1 MKKVLHTFFLVF
13 TLSSFLGQSAQAFTD
28 PKVGGMVKLKAGLE
42 KKLTKTG
49 VLYVFAKQ
57 AGPDSG
63 PNDRTP
69 PVAVLRV
76 ENPTFPQAFVIT
88 QKNVMIPGSAFKGPF
103 HVIARYSPTGDAL
116 SKSGAIEGIDPKFV
130 SSDLG
135 NKNLNIELNVELK

>member
-1 MKKVLHTFFLVF
+1 MKKSFSVLLTLAVLVF
-13 TLSSFLGQSAQAFTD
+13 SNAHAYTD
-28 PKVGGMVKLKAGLE
+28 QKVGGMIKLKPGLE
-42 KKLTKTG
+42 KKLTKGG
-49 VLYVFAKQ
+49 VLYIFAKQ

-69 PVAVLRV
+69 PVAVVRV

-88 QKNVMIPGSAFKGPF
+88 PKNVMIPGTAFKGPF

-116 SKSGAIEGIDPKFV
+116 KKPGSIEGLDPKFV

>member
-1 MKKVLHTFFLVF
+1 MKKCFSVLL
-13 TLSSFLGQSAQAFTD
+13 TLSVLFFTNAYAYTD
-28 PKVGGMVKLKAGLE
+28 QKVGGLIKLKPGLE

-49 VLYVFAKQ
+49 VLYIFAKQ

-69 PVAVLRV
+69 PVAVVRV
-76 ENPTFPQAFVIT
+76 ERPTFPQAFVIT
-88 QKNVMIPGSAFKGPF
+88 PKNVMIPGTPFRGPF

-116 SKSGAIEGIDPKFV
+116 NKSGAIEGLDPKFV